1 MERVLNL
8 EKIINNL
15 YMNKIDFRDYEA
27 YCKNIR
33 LYSENDR
40 YFDFLLALSSA
51 EVICTTIDEENKYN
65 QYQEYLKDLIAEII
79 RKKLVEKN
87 INLEKSLNNLE
98 KYDDIVNMSFA
109 NYSKY
114 YGLFRLAMLAKINE
128 EKCLGW
134 ANILLHTKVELLGV
148 DESINYAN
156 ARKLIMT
163 YKQQLEKSINNKNG
177 MSSKIHDMNIK
188 DEDIV
193 TIRK

>member
-8 EKIINNL
+8 EEIINNL
-15 YMNKIDFRDYEA
+15 YMNKIDFRDYET

-33 LYSENDR
+33 LYSENDK
-40 YFDFLLALSSA
+40 YFDFLIALSSA
-51 EVICTTIDEENKYN
+51 EVICITDDEENKYN

-79 RKKLVEKN
+79 RKKLEEKKL
-87 INLEKSLNNLE
+87 NLEKSLNNLE
-98 KYDDIVNMSFA
+98 KYDDVVNMPFA

-114 YGLFRLAMLAKINE
+114 CGLFRLAMLVKLDE
-128 EKCLGW
+128 EKCLRW
-134 ANILLHTKVELLGV
+134 ANILLHTKVELLGF

-163 YKQQLEKSINNKNG
+163 YKHQLEKSINNKNG
-177 MSSKIHDMNIK
+177 MSSKIQGTNIK